1 MTTEDQEFHNSDS
14 EEENSFH
21 EELEPGEAFSMSDND
36 ETSELQP
43 IHHEKGDELSVAD
56 SSVDKDSVEVKRHGS
71 VSKPPYSY
79 IALITMSILQS
90 PQRKLTLSDICDFI
104 KRRFGYYREKF
115 PSWQNSI
122 RHNLSLNDCFVKMPR
137 EPGNPGKGNYWTLD
151 PASEGMFDNGSFLRR
166 RKRFKRP
173 RPPDGLPGVYGLP
186 YYMNC
191 NSLCWRSP
199 VYSTPYSH
207 PYMPYYPQ
215 PPTIHRLAPPLR
227 QNDQPPKEKEKS
239 KFTIDSII
247 GTKKDDEKTL
257 KLDVE
262 SCMPSPAQSRAG
274 GHAYSSAFD
283 SAEPSCPYDSV
294 GPCPGFCVQCNYVVR

>member
-1 MTTEDQEFHNSDS
+1 MTSNDLEIQDVEKED
-14 EEENSFH
+14 ENSVHEDESKEAFAVSDESFNDVKETVPMD
-21 EELEPGEAFSMSDND
+21 EELSEGTASQD
-36 ETSELQP
+36 TSEMKHQ
-43 IHHEKGDELSVAD
+43 
-56 SSVDKDSVEVKRHGS
+56 SST
-71 VSKPPYSY
+71 SKPPYSY

-104 KRRFGYYREKF
+104 KQRFGYYREKF

-173 RPPDGLPGVYGLP
+173 RPPDGMGGSYGLQ
-186 YYMNC
+186 YYWNC

-199 VYSTPYSH
+199 VYSAPSYPSLSS
-207 PYMPYYPQ
+207 YMSYYPQ
-215 PPTIHRLAPPLR
+215 PPAIHRLAPIRPTEV
-227 QNDQPPKEKEKS
+227 PKEKEKP

-247 GTKKDDEKTL
+247 GTNNDDHKAL
-257 KLDVE
+257 KPIDREPCVA
-262 SCMPSPAQSRAG
+262 SPPSTSSRN
-274 GHAYSSAFD
+274 HTYNSSAFG
-283 SAEPSCPYDSV
+283 E
-294 GPCPGFCVQCNYVVR
+294 GPESTCAYNTVSPCHGYCLQCNYVVR